1 MMMFQLFQKY
11 KYKQQTR
18 FLKILIELIFKKII
32 NILKSWMLKKK
43 YCLKEEK
50 RTSVKLY
57 RYFIKNKVKMTAA
70 AIIATI
76 LIDITNLGLR
86 FNLNGLIKNKIMT
99 EVLHPSNIPARTS
112 PKK

>member
-1 MMMFQLFQKY
+1 
-11 KYKQQTR
+11 
-18 FLKILIELIFKKII
+18 
-32 NILKSWMLKKK
+32 
-43 YCLKEEK
+43 
-50 RTSVKLY
+50 
-57 RYFIKNKVKMTAA
+57 MTAA

-86 FNLNGLIKNKIMT
+86 INLNGLIKNNIMA